1 MQIEERDRLKHASDA
16 MMTPKELDHDFQIP
30 SEFFLDWLSVAADES
45 RHLGWLLDRL
55 GSMGSHYGAIP
66 AHNNLWETAVKS
78 SSDLI
83 GRLAC
88 VPMVQEA
95 RALDSHTRL
104 CNRLTSS
111 GDAESANI
119 IDQICQEELSH
130 VASGV
135 RWFEWMLS
143 RRLPQMPPSLVYQT
157 AVLHFSGL
165 LVPPFNE
172 SARLS
177 AGMPP
182 TFYVPISFRRSSPV
196 PPPAPPDP
204 S

>member
-1 MQIEERDRLKHASDA
+1 
-16 MMTPKELDHDFQIP
+16 MMTPRELDRDFQMP
-30 SEFFLDWLSVAADES
+30 SEFFRDWLSVASDES

-55 GSMGSHYGAIP
+55 ESMDSHYGAIP

-95 RALDSHTRL
+95 RALDSHSRL
-104 CNRLTSS
+104 CNRLRSS

-119 IDQICQEELSH
+119 IDQICQEELSD
-130 VASGV
+130 VASGA

-143 RRLPQMPPSLVYQT
+143 RRLPEMPAPLVCQA
-157 AVLHFSGL
+157 AVLQVSAL

-172 SARLS
+172 PARLS
-177 AGMPP
+177 AGIPP
-182 TFYVPISFRRSSPV
+182 AFYVPISFRRSPPV
-196 PPPAPPDP
+196 PPSAP